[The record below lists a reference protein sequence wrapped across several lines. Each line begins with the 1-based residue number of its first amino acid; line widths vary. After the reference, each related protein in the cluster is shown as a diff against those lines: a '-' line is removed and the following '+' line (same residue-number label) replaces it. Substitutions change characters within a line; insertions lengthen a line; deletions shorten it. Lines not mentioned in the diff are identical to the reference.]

1 MSGNNRS
8 GQYSEAAL
16 TQAPLEHHRLRAVE
30 DAFATLPQRYLGA
43 DPGFSASYRIELDD
57 LGLSW
62 AVDMDELSCRVTA
75 SPKKDPDVVI
85 GTDAATWLELRQG
98 RLSGLDAFRSR
109 RLWARGNLDLAV
121 AFEGFFRLPNGRA
134 PLLRIHKVKSGK
146 AEISTLTAGDGIET
160 VILIHGLG
168 SNKTSFFETVSA
180 RTPEHTVHAMD
191 LPG

>member
-62 AVDMDELSCRVTA
+62 AVELDENGCEVTA

-85 GTDAATWLELRQG
+85 GTDAATWLELREGQ
-98 RLSGLDAFRSR
+98 LSGLDAFRSR

-121 AFEGFFRLPNGRA
+121 AFEGFFLRPYGRPPPLRLPQGRA
-134 PLLRIHKVKSGK
+134 GEGGKS
-146 AEISTLTAGDGIET
+146 
-160 VILIHGLG
+160 
-168 SNKTSFFETVSA
+168 
-180 RTPEHTVHAMD
+180 TP
-191 LPG
+191 PPR